1 MGRALQRSRSCVS
14 SGDLLYSFQSGLSWL
29 LSEWGKLIELLE
41 SSRSLWWSRLRTQE
55 LARQDLSKELAAMAL
70 SEVCVCM
77 CVCTHMHLCG
87 CIWRPKNGLGVIL
100 QELSIFLLGQ
110 GSLAN
115 SELTSSLG
123 WDYSLTL
130 PYIPVLQRQPV
141 STLSELFFQP
151 LDCPFGNHC
160 SNNQLFSGR
169 SPPSL
174 WF

>member
-1 MGRALQRSRSCVS
+1 MCVCTCVHCVFVHIHKCM
-14 SGDLLYSFQSGLSWL
+14 LYVCMHICVWCVYVYMN
-29 LSEWGKLIELLE
+29 
-41 SSRSLWWSRLRTQE
+41 THVCV
-55 LARQDLSKELAAMAL
+55 
-70 SEVCVCM
+70 VCVCTCVHCE

-174 WF
+174 